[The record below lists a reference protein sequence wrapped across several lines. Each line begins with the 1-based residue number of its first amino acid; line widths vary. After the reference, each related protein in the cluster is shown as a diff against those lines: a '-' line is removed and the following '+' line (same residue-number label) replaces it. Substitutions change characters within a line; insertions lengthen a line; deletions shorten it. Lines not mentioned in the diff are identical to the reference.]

1 MRLLL
6 SGMCIEVHAILALE
20 VLTDLVA
27 LFVISRILKNNQ
39 LIGAIPSTL
48 SQLPNLKIL

>member
-1 MRLLL
+1 VRLPSEIHRNTCHLGL
-6 SGMCIEVHAILALE
+6 WKFLQIFV
-20 VLTDLVA
+20 V